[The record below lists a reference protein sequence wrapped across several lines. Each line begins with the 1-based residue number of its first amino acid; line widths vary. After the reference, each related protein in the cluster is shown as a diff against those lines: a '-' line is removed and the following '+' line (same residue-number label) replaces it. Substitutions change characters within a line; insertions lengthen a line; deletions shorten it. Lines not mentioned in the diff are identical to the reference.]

1 MRGLIQ
7 RVTRASVTVA
17 GQPVGAV
24 GPGLLLLVG
33 IAASDGPDDSAW
45 LVRKVVNL
53 RVFNDDAGVMNRS
66 VIEIGGGI
74 LAVSQFTLFASTR
87 KGNRPSWAAAA
98 RPEVASPLFDRL
110 VVELSSALGRPV
122 ATGTFGADMAVSL
135 VNDGPVTLLLDSRM
149 RE

>member
-17 GQPVGAV
+17 GQPVGVV
-24 GPGLLLLVG
+24 GPGLLILVG

-45 LVRKVVNL
+45 LVRKVINL

-66 VIEIGGGI
+66 LIDIGGGI

-98 RPEVASPLFDRL
+98 PPEMASPLFDRL
-110 VVELSSALGRPV
+110 VVELSCALGRPV
-122 ATGTFGADMAVSL
+122 ATGMFGADMAVSL
-135 VNDGPVTLLLDSRM
+135 VNDGPVTLMLDSRM